1 MVHSLDIATRH
12 AATLEAALHGFLS
25 GSLLRAEFLAV
36 FRTALNSYATAVD
49 SRPYYPLPDIAESG
63 RVPEDQLRKM
73 CSQAVE
79 RLPRELLDR
88 STRQWILDNLVTEDS
103 FSFTNPDGSSKFGV
117 VRALHTASI
126 ERESFLLSAVN
137 GSIQPASFK
146 YEKLLQ
152 ALCVLSK
159 GQLATWALCSEPD
172 NAFAH
177 IDSVWSLGSTYEE
190 SQQLAKLEQ
199 IRGDHVQWGNCYL
212 LLLPADRNWLLVNRY
227 DFRDFSVE
235 LHADKAACEQ
245 IAKAL
250 SLGAH
255 ADA

>member
-1 MVHSLDIATRH
+1 MVPSLDIATKH
-12 AATLEAALHGFLS
+12 AATLETALRAFLS
-25 GSLLRAEFLAV
+25 GDLLRTEFLVV
-36 FRTALNSYATAVD
+36 FRDALHSYATAVD

-63 RVPEDQLRKM
+63 HMPEDQLRRM

-103 FSFTNPDGSSKFGV
+103 FSFTNPDGASKFGV
-117 VRALHTASI
+117 AHALHATPI
-126 ERESFLLSAVN
+126 EKESFLLSAVN
-137 GSIQPASFK
+137 GSIQPASFN

-152 ALCVLSK
+152 ALRALSA

-172 NAFAH
+172 GAFAH
-177 IDSVWSLGSTYEE
+177 VDNVWSLGNAYEE
-190 SQQLAKLEQ
+190 PQQLAKLEQ

-212 LLLPADRNWLLVNRY
+212 LLLPADRSWLLANRY
-227 DFRDFSVE
+227 NFREFSIE
-235 LHADKAACEQ
+235 FHADRAACEQ
-245 IAKAL
+245 VSEAL
-250 SLGAH
+250 GLGSR